1 MDILKEKLT
10 ELKLEHTNNKKELNE
25 CIENVDDSKIIKEI
39 EELIIKREEIPNK
52 LKDFKKKKIFST
64 ILFTLINT
72 DLFLLSFAFGC
83 TLESV
88 IAGIIIVY
96 TFLVPYV
103 SLLNVKSY
111 YNFKNTLSNTKIK
124 LEEEIKEK
132 TNTLELDKEINKN
145 KISKLKELDK
155 ENQIQITEIENKI
168 DSINQA
174 RNEVILDYCKNNS
187 ILEDVLN
194 DTCKQELE
202 KPKVKTLQINN

>member
-145 KISKLKELDK
+145 KISKLKNIDK
-155 ENQIQITEIENKI
+155 QTKIQIQEIENKI
-168 DSINQA
+168 DSINQV
-174 RNEVILDYCKNNS
+174 RNEVILDYCKNNP
-187 ILEDVLN
+187 ILEDILN
-194 DTCKQELE
+194 NTCKKEIE
-202 KPKVKTLQINN
+202 KPKVKILQKN